1 MPSTLPAVARL
12 WPLFGLSVRTP
23 RLTLRYVDDDLGAA
37 LMRLAVAE
45 GVHDPE
51 EMPFT
56 VPWTR
61 SPSPQLER
69 EGLQRYWRG
78 RAQTSPDA
86 WSLSFAVLEG
96 EVLVGEQNLRAT
108 DFGTRRTVGS
118 ASWVARSRQGRGI
131 GREMRAAVLHLAF
144 DGLRA
149 QVATS
154 GAFEDNV
161 ASLAVSRSLGYVDN
175 GWDLTERDG
184 RPVRDLRMVLDRGT
198 WESSR
203 RDDIRLEG
211 LEPCLP
217 LLLPA

>member
-37 LMRLAVAE
+37 LMQLAVAE
-45 GVHDPE
+45 GVHEPE

-96 EVLVGEQNLRAT
+96 DVLVGEQNLRAT

-144 DGLRA
+144 DGLQA

-184 RPVRDLRMVLDRGT
+184 RPVRDLRMVLDRAT
-198 WESSR
+198 WESAR
-203 RDDIRLEG
+203 RDDIRIDG
-211 LEPCLP
+211 LEPCLS

>member
-23 RLTLRYVDDDLGAA
+23 RLTLLYVDDDLGAA
-37 LMRLAVAE
+37 LMQLAVAE

-61 SPSPQLER
+61 SPSPLLER

-78 RAQTSPDA
+78 RAETSPDA

-96 EVLVGEQNLRAT
+96 DVLVGEQNLRAT

-118 ASWVARSRQGRGI
+118 ASWVARSRQGHGI

-144 DGLRA
+144 DGLQA

-154 GAFEDNV
+154 GAFEDNA

-175 GWDLTERDG
+175 GWDLTARDG
-184 RPVRDLRMVLDRGT
+184 RPVRDLRMVLDRAT

-203 RDDIRLEG
+203 RDDIGLEG

>member
-1 MPSTLPAVARL
+1 MPTSLSPVTQL

-37 LMRLAVAE
+37 LMQLAAAH
-45 GVHDPE
+45 GVHDPA

-56 VPWTR
+56 LPWTR
-61 SPSPQLER
+61 SPSPLLER

-78 RAQTSPDA
+78 RAQTSPHA
-86 WSLSFAVLEG
+86 WSLSFAVLED

-108 DFGTRRTVGS
+108 DFGIRRTVGS

-144 DGLRA
+144 DGLEA

-154 GAFEDNV
+154 GAFEDNQ

-184 RPVRDLRMVLDRGT
+184 RPVRDLRMVLDRAT
-198 WESSR
+198 WESGR
-203 RDDIRLEG
+203 RDDIRVDG

>member
-1 MPSTLPAVARL
+1 MQL
-12 WPLFGLSVRTP
+12 
-23 RLTLRYVDDDLGAA
+23 AA
-37 LMRLAVAE
+37 AD
-45 GVHDPE
+45 GVHDPA

-56 VPWTR
+56 LPWTR
-61 SPSPQLER
+61 SPSPLLER

-78 RAQTSPDA
+78 RAQTSPHA
-86 WSLSFAVLEG
+86 WSLSFAVLED

-144 DGLRA
+144 DGLEA

-154 GAFEDNV
+154 GAFEDNP

-184 RPVRDLRMVLDRGT
+184 RPVRDLRMVLDRAT
-198 WESSR
+198 WESAR
-203 RDDIRLEG
+203 RDDIRVDG